1 MIFNSIDFALFLPI
15 VFLLYWLL
23 GNKQINWQN
32 ILLVFASYFFYG
44 WWDWKFISLI
54 FFSSLVDFVIGNQLA
69 ISSNQKIRKT
79 LLITSLVTNLGMLFF
94 FKYFNFFVE
103 SFYEAFS
110 FFGHSFTHDAIYI
123 ILPVGISFYTFQ
135 TLSYTIDIY
144 RRQIEPTKDPIAFFA
159 FVSFFP
165 QLVAG
170 PIERASNLLPQ
181 FSQKR
186 SLNHLNFIDGMQDI
200 LWGLFKKVV
209 IADRLAIVV
218 NEIYNNPSEY
228 QGLTFV
234 LATVLFAF
242 QIYCDFSGYSKIA
255 IGVAKLFGF
264 RLMENFKTPY
274 YALSLGDFWRR
285 WHISLSAWFRDY
297 LYIPLG
303 GNRIKVY
310 RNLLVTFVISGLW
323 HGASWTFVAWG
334 AIHGVF
340 LILEYSWKQKTSGKS
355 NFVFF
360 RWILTFSIV
369 CFGWVF
375 FRANSIQAAFY
386 IITSILD
393 FSQYS
398 LDQLSLQIVPV
409 DKNTVYSLDIF
420 LSYFLVGILFI
431 IEFIF
436 TLKFNFKSLNFGVK
450 LTAYTLA
457 VVMIYLMGVFDNN
470 EFIYFQF

>member
-1 MIFNSIDFALFLPI
+1 
-15 VFLLYWLL
+15 
-23 GNKQINWQN
+23 
-32 ILLVFASYFFYG
+32 
-44 WWDWKFISLI
+44 
-54 FFSSLVDFVIGNQLA
+54 
-69 ISSNQKIRKT
+69 
-79 LLITSLVTNLGMLFF
+79 MLFF